1 MPIKMCNFRNQD
13 FINIK
18 LFCVS
23 PLDCIMYVC
32 ECIVL
37 CSSKSRLFHKRN
49 PPCDNLILMKTTS
62 AKNCPLPDEQ
72 HCTLELHEL
81 LAAFLIIKS
90 ISYFVSGQKSLLSC
104 LLNGRCFLKTIFAK
118 ASDQPYQFLLDICP
132 ILCSTRVNSS
142 AMVFCLI
149 DVKNKFKQILRLMK
163 KHSVTPD
170 EMTHHIKNFY
180 KSIITPIF
188 PNFLYME
195 KLILF
200 PFSSSTL
207 TLQQKNR

>member
-90 ISYFVSGQKSLLSC
+90 ISYFVSGQKKSPLLSSKWEMFSQNNLC
-104 LLNGRCFLKTIFAK
+104 KSIRLAIPISFRYM
-118 ASDQPYQFLLDICP
+118 PYP
-132 ILCSTRVNSS
+132 ILYRINSS

-188 PNFLYME
+188 PNFLYMG

>member
-13 FINIK
+13 FINVK

-72 HCTLELHEL
+72 YCTLELHEL

-132 ILCSTRVNSS
+132 ILQGQLI
-142 AMVFCLI
+142 CLGLLL
-149 DVKNKFKQILRLMK
+149 D
-163 KHSVTPD
+163 
-170 EMTHHIKNFY
+170 
-180 KSIITPIF
+180 
-188 PNFLYME
+188 
-195 KLILF
+195 
-200 PFSSSTL
+200 
-207 TLQQKNR
+207 